1 MDLRERVSARLQ
13 ARSLDRALARGESP
27 ESSALLAH
35 RARALLRADTR
46 LELAASLGRLAAGAA
61 PRGALGSR
69 LSASGAATDG
79 ARRDLERLA
88 ERLQEP
94 GPVSPRGVA
103 LAQELLSDGAGPL
116 FWTQS
121 GDDLGARVRLA
132 IAALEPH
139 ADEPTRREET
149 R

>member
-27 ESSALLAH
+27 ESSPMLAH

-46 LELAASLGRLAAGAA
+46 IELAASLSRIAANGGA
-61 PRGALGSR
+61 PGTLGSR
-69 LSASGAATDG
+69 LGANGAACED
-79 ARRDLERLA
+79 ARRGLERLA
-88 ERLQEP
+88 ERLLDP
-94 GPVSPRGVA
+94 GPVNPRGVA

-116 FWTQS
+116 FWKQS
-121 GDDLGARVRLA
+121 GDDLDARVRLA
-132 IAALEPH
+132 IEALEPH
-139 ADEPTRREET
+139 ADEPNQREET